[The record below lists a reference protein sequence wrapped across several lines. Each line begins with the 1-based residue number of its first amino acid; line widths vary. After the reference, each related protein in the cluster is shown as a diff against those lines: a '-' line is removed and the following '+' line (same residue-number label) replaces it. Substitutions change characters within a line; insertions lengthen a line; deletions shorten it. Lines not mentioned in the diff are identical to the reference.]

1 MRVNFVDLK
10 AQYLSIKDEIDAA
23 ISNAVENTAFIL
35 GPAVAD
41 FEKAFA
47 EFCGAKHAVG
57 VSSGLEALRL
67 LCEVHGIGPGDE
79 VIVPANTFIA
89 TALPVSMV
97 GAVPVLVDCDP
108 VTYNIDPEKTAEA
121 ITEKTKALMP
131 VHLFGQPCDMDALDK
146 IANEHNLVVIED
158 ACQAHGA
165 EYKGMRCGSIGD
177 SSAFSF
183 YPGKNLGAYGDAGAI
198 TTNDGGIAEEIK
210 MLRDYGQEKKYVHT
224 VKGGNSRLDAL
235 QAAILNVKLK
245 YLDKWN
251 DARRAN
257 AERYREL
264 LADVE
269 EVKTPV
275 EVDYVR
281 HVYHLFVIE
290 MDNRDGCLEFLK
302 EREIYAGLHYP
313 IPIHMQ
319 KAYAELPY
327 EEGDFPVTEKAAKRI
342 LSLPMFA
349 ELTDE
354 QIEAVVNG
362 IKDFLTNK

>member
-10 AQYLSIKDEIDAA
+10 AQYLTIKDEMDAA
-23 ISNAVENTAFIL
+23 IMNVVENTAFIL
-35 GPAVAD
+35 GPNVAN

-47 EFCGAKHAVG
+47 LFCQAKHAVG
-57 VSSGLEALRL
+57 VSSGLEALRM
-67 LCEVHGIGPGDE
+67 LCEVHGIGPSDE

-89 TALPVSMV
+89 TALPVSAV
-97 GAVPVLVDCDP
+97 GATPVLVDCDP
-108 VTYNIDPEKTAEA
+108 VTYNIDPGKIAAA
-121 ITEKTKALMP
+121 ITENTKALMP
-131 VHLFGQPCDMDALDK
+131 VHLYGQPCDMDALQS
-146 IANEHNLVVIED
+146 IADEHGLTIIED
-158 ACQAHGA
+158 ACQSHGA
-165 EYKGMRCGSIGD
+165 EYNGKRTGSIGD
-177 SSAFSF
+177 SAAFSF
-183 YPGKNLGAYGDAGAI
+183 YPGKNLGAYGDGGAI
-198 TTNDGGIAEEIK
+198 TTNDAETAEKIRT
-210 MLRDYGQEKKYVHT
+210 LRDYGQEKKYVHT

-235 QAAILNVKLK
+235 QAAVLNVKLK

-257 AERYREL
+257 AERYRKL
-264 LADVE
+264 LANVE

-275 EVDYVR
+275 EDENVR

-319 KAYAELPY
+319 KAYSELPY
-327 EEGDFPVTEKAAKRI
+327 KEGDFPVTEKAAKRI

-349 ELTDE
+349 ELTE
-354 QIEAVVNG
+354 EHIKAVVDG
-362 IKDFLTNK
+362 IKEFINRK